1 MYADLTDARCYYEL
15 IGTGD
20 PLLLVPGLGATCA
33 LWECVA
39 AELSNSFSLILP
51 DNRGMGRSTSKRAPQ
66 TMADFAVDLVELLDH
81 LQLKRVHVMGLSLG
95 GIVAQQLA
103 VDHPGRIDRLV
114 LVSCTH
120 RFGPYLR
127 EIAMLL
133 AQALRH
139 FPPEL
144 FRRTVEILGSS
155 PQYFDQHA
163 AEIDQKIAQTV
174 ETGFSRSAI
183 AKQLRCLARSDGT
196 HDQDYRITAPTLV
209 VAGDQDALIPACY
222 ARQMANLIPDS
233 EFVLLPEC
241 GHNVFVEKPDVIV
254 PLVTEFLMRS
264 RPRKSRKTQDNQQAM
279 EASV

>member
-1 MYADLTDARCYYEL
+1 VYADLTDARCYYEL
-15 IGTGD
+15 LGTGD

-51 DNRGMGRSTSKRAPQ
+51 DNRGMGRSSPKRTPQ

-103 VDHPGRIDRLV
+103 VDHPSRVDRLV

-127 EIAMLL
+127 EIAKLL

-144 FRRTVEILGSS
+144 FRRTVELLGTS
-155 PQYFDQHA
+155 PQYFDQHVS
-163 AEIDQKIAQTV
+163 EIDQRLEQTV
-174 ETGFSRSAI
+174 EAGFSRSAI
-183 AKQLRCLARSDGT
+183 AKQLRCLARSDGA
-196 HDQDYRITAPTLV
+196 HDKEYRIAAPTLV
-209 VAGDQDALIPACY
+209 LAGDQDALIPACY
-222 ARQMANLIPDS
+222 ARQMADLIPGS

-264 RPRKSRKTQDNQQAM
+264 RSRKSQKGEQSQQAL